1 MRLKGP
7 IVKRRPVRPQE
18 LESRIYDLRGLLVLG
33 IGVLVLVVLG
43 WWGYRTW
50 RTRHEEAG
58 QSLLAT
64 ALQAM
69 QAPSESAEKERG
81 SPEAAE
87 QVQKAVQMLLR
98 VRKEHS
104 STDAAEQALVQ
115 LGNAF
120 YQRGQHQE
128 AFGAYQAY
136 LEQYP
141 TGPWVSLAALGKAY
155 ALEAQQRYEEAAAT
169 FQTLADGFQGSLL
182 TAEALIGL
190 ARCLGQLDRS
200 GEVIAAYRRV
210 MNDYPTSRWSD
221 EAERA
226 LARIERS
233 QWK

>member
-7 IVKRRPVRPQE
+7 ILKPRPVTPQD

-33 IGVLVLVVLG
+33 VGVLLLVVLG

-50 RTRHEEAG
+50 RTRHEEAA

-69 QAPSESAEKERG
+69 QAPSESVEKERG
-81 SPEAAE
+81 SSEAAE
-87 QVQKAVQMLLR
+87 QVEKAVQMLLR
-98 VRKEHS
+98 VRNEHS

-120 YQRGQHQE
+120 YRRGQHQE
-128 AFGAYQAY
+128 AFGAFQAY

-141 TGPWVSLAALGKAY
+141 SGPWVSLAAFGKAY
-155 ALEAQQRYEEAAAT
+155 ALEGQERYEEAAAT
-169 FQTLADGFQGSLL
+169 FQTIADGFQGSLL
-182 TAEALIGL
+182 TAEALSGL
-190 ARCLGQLDRS
+190 ARCLAQLERS
-200 GEVIAAYRRV
+200 GEAIATYRRV
-210 MNDYPTSRWSD
+210 LNEYPTSRWSD

-226 LARIERS
+226 LARIERP
-233 QWK
+233 Q